1 MDRGCYATPESL
13 RVTMVGYVHRGRSPH
28 DERLPDVPAVGL
40 RAAVPPI
47 NGDPSP
53 YGLLG
58 GCTEVVTVTDVHELN
73 GTDLMSTCGPVGQ
86 WQDCGEQSVPP
97 FVNPASKPFTRPDN
111 CTFEPVTL
119 TSGITCSTFGISFE
133 EGQERA
139 LEQLRLGE
147 QRALEDFFMRRWLCV
162 NAAGNDLTPAAGAL
176 SVPAGIGVLENWL
189 AVNYGG
195 QGVIHAPAGA
205 AALLSHARVID
216 VPTDDA
222 APYTAM
228 GNCVVL
234 GAGYAANVG
243 PVTPGP
249 GCAPAPSGEAW
260 IYITPPVRVR
270 RDERSLTITTERQS
284 VRTTTN
290 DRFAL
295 AETTMVVEVACCM
308 TAAVRVS
315 LAGC

>member
-1 MDRGCYATPESL
+1 
-13 RVTMVGYVHRGRSPH
+13 
-28 DERLPDVPAVGL
+28 
-40 RAAVPPI
+40 
-47 NGDPSP
+47 
-53 YGLLG
+53 
-58 GCTEVVTVTDVHELN
+58 
-73 GTDLMSTCGPVGQ
+73 
-86 WQDCGEQSVPP
+86 
-97 FVNPASKPFTRPDN
+97 VNPTSKPFTRPGN
-111 CTFEPVTL
+111 CSFEPVTL

-162 NAAGNDLTPAAGAL
+162 NASGNDLTPVAGAL

-205 AALLSHARVID
+205 AALLAHSRVVD
-216 VPTDDA
+216 VEPGE
-222 APYTAM
+222 APVTLM

-243 PVTPGP
+243 PDGAGGCVT
-249 GCAPAPSGEAW
+249 APAGEAW

-270 RDERSLTITTERQS
+270 RDARSLTITTEQQS
-284 VRTTTN
+284 VRSSTN

-295 AETTMVVEVACCM
+295 AETTAVVEVACCI